1 MSRQITEIISR
12 KFMND
17 ESYRLSNSE
26 VHRDFETTRLYLF
39 GNLIAR
45 KKIGERKFEITMAG
59 YGTATTRERLNGLP
73 NVRISQKNYIQY
85 LNGKEID
92 TDAWYTIEV

>member
-26 VHRDFETTRLYLF
+26 VRTDFETTRLYLF

-45 KKIGERKFEITMAG
+45 KKVGERKFDRCKVNA
-59 YGTATTRERLNGLP
+59 
-73 NVRISQKNYIQY
+73 
-85 LNGKEID
+85 
-92 TDAWYTIEV
+92 

>member
-26 VHRDFETTRLYLF
+26 VHTDFVFTRLYLH
-39 GNLIAR
+39 GNLIAI
-45 KKIGERKFEITMAG
+45 KKKDTGKIKVSMAG
-59 YGTATTRERLNGLP
+59 YPTVTTRERLNGLP
-73 NVRISQKNYIQY
+73 NVKISQKDFTQY
-85 LNGKEID
+85 LNGQEID
-92 TDAWYTIEV
+92 PHKWYEV

>member
-1 MSRQITEIISR
+1 MARQVTETTIR

-17 ESYRLSNSE
+17 ENFRLSNTEIITDSE
-26 VHRDFETTRLYLF
+26 STKLYLF

-45 KKIGERKFEITMAG
+45 KDKATGKIEVTMAG

-73 NVRISQKNYIQY
+73 NVRINQINGAQY
-85 LNGKEID
+85 LNGKVID
-92 TDAWYTIEV
+92 TYKWYAIN